1 MGANEELAN
10 LLCTLLLEGWLAD
23 TEFCRLRCT
32 ARSGMGLCLM
42 ITPRSSSLAEMLVA
56 PAALLIGGCTAL
68 LLDLEGARG
77 TAAALAL
84 AQQVMVVIRPL
95 APPRIPPPLVAP
107 CGGRATHNSG
117 REGTASS
124 GPATVGRQHI

>member
-1 MGANEELAN
+1 MRSLPTSCAPCSWKGGWQ
-10 LLCTLLLEGWLAD
+10 TLNSAG
-23 TEFCRLRCT
+23 FV
-32 ARSGMGLCLM
+32 ARHSGMGLCLM

-84 AQQVMVVIRPL
+84 AQQVMAVIRPL
-95 APPRIPPPLVAP
+95 PPPRIPPPLVAP